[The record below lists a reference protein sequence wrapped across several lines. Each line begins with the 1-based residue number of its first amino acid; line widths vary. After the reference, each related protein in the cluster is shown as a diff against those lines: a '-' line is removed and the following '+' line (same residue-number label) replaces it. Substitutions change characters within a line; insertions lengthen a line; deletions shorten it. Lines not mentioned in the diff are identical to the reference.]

1 MTRYMDSDRY
11 GRTGDWL
18 IGTAKRN
25 PEALLV
31 LAAGAALL
39 LRSKGSRG
47 SSPRRYPDAYYDQG
61 RYDHQYGEQQR
72 GQGGSWREGLSRA
85 AETAKDYASDV
96 TDRVSETASSYASA
110 ASSYADEGRRK
121 MSNYADEGRRMA
133 SSYADEG
140 RRMMSSQASAIQS
153 SAGRMFRAQPLAVAV
168 LGLAAGAAIA
178 ALLPST
184 EMEDRALGPAREA
197 LADAAGRARDN
208 LTEAAGEA
216 GERLKQTAAE
226 RGLNPEGLKDM
237 ARDVAQTFSSKV
249 SGAGDAGGTG
259 SPSVVPNN
267 PEPVGGGGR

>member
-1 MTRYMDSDRY
+1 MNRYMDSNRY

-39 LRSKGSRG
+39 LRSKSSRG
-47 SSPRRYPDAYYDQG
+47 SSPRRYPDAYYEQG
-61 RYDHQYGEQQR
+61 QHDQYGEQRQR
-72 GQGGSWREGLSRA
+72 GQDGSWREGIARA

-110 ASSYADEGRRK
+110 ASSYADEGRR
-121 MSNYADEGRRMA
+121 MV

-153 SAGRMFRAQPLAVAV
+153 GAERMFRAQPLAVAV

-216 GERLKQTAAE
+216 GERLKQSAAE

-237 ARDVAQTFSSKV
+237 ARDVGQTFSSKV
-249 SGAGDAGGTG
+249 SGAGDAGSTG

-267 PEPVGGGGR
+267 PEPVGGGSR

>member
-11 GRTGDWL
+11 SRTGDWL

-39 LRSKGSRG
+39 LRGKGSRG
-47 SSPRRYPDAYYDQG
+47 SSPRRYPDAYYDRGQ
-61 RYDHQYGEQQR
+61 YDQYGEQRQR
-72 GQGGSWREGLSRA
+72 GQDGSWREGLSRA

-110 ASSYADEGRRK
+110 ASR
-121 MSNYADEGRRMA
+121 YADEGRRMA

-153 SAGRMFRAQPLAVAV
+153 SAERMFRAQPLAVAV

-226 RGLNPEGLKDM
+226 RGLNSEGLKDM

-249 SGAGDAGGTG
+249 SGAGDAGSTG

-267 PEPVGGGGR
+267 PEPVGGGSR

>member
-1 MTRYMDSDRY
+1 MNRYMDTDRY
-11 GRTGDWL
+11 VRAGDWL

-31 LAAGAALL
+31 LAAGCALL
-39 LRSKGSRG
+39 LRSGKNSRG
-47 SSPRRYPDAYYDQG
+47 SSQRRYPDAYYEQGQYDQHG
-61 RYDHQYGEQQR
+61 AQQQR

-110 ASSYADEGRRK
+110 ASSYADEGRR
-121 MSNYADEGRRMA
+121 R
-133 SSYADEG
+133 
-140 RRMMSSQASAIQS
+140 MSSHASTIQS
-153 SAGRMFRAQPLAVAV
+153 SAAQMLREQPLTVAV

-184 EMEDRALGPAREA
+184 EIEERALGPARDA

-226 RGLNPEGLKDM
+226 RGLNPEGLKEM
-237 ARDVAQTFSSKV
+237 ARDVAQTFTSKV
-249 SGAGDAGGTG
+249 SGDAGGTG
-259 SPSVVPNN
+259 SPSMVPNN
-267 PEPVGGGGR
+267 PEPVGGGSR

>member
-31 LAAGAALL
+31 LAAGCALL
-39 LRSKGSRG
+39 LRSGKDARG
-47 SSPRRYPDAYYDQG
+47 SSPRRYPDAYYDQDQ
-61 RYDHQYGEQQR
+61 YDQYGEQQRR

-96 TDRVSETASSYASA
+96 TDRVSETASSYASKA
-110 ASSYADEGRRK
+110 SGYASDVTDRVSETASSYASKASGYADEGRR
-121 MSNYADEGRRMA
+121 R
-133 SSYADEG
+133 
-140 RRMMSSQASAIQS
+140 MSSQASSIQS

-184 EMEDRALGPAREA
+184 EIEERALGPARDA

-216 GERLKQTAAE
+216 GERLKQTATE
-226 RGLNPEGLKDM
+226 RGLDSEGLKEM
-237 ARDVAQTFSSKV
+237 ARDVAQTFTSKV
-249 SGAGDAGGTG
+249 SGDTAGT

-267 PEPVGGGGR
+267 PEPVGGGTR